1 MAQCP
6 DHPHTLGATLGR
18 CAACDREAAIV
29 TDHAPLAADVR
40 EALRANRP
48 ARRDPVETARDRA
61 LDRARQERI
70 EKVRRTID
78 QEAQP

>member
-1 MAQCP
+1 MTQCP
-6 DHPHTLGATLGR
+6 SHPHTLGATLHR
-18 CAACDREAAIV
+18 CAACAAEATIA
-29 TDHAPLAADVR
+29 DHAAGAQAVR